1 MSTWKRSLTQSPLEF
16 ILRIL
21 TGWQETS
28 HRFAVIFSLYPFHS
42 SSQTHHSILGID
54 TFPFV
59 LQLYCFP
66 LLLDTFSSSWRSRIF
81 LFPLYTVCRTDSSYP
96 NYSSHDFCQLVE
108 GKKSSIWKKHIVA
121 HSKAQSFASQW
132 INAGLKA
139 FNLLQLVSDAPPTA
153 NQRQRGLHSLNSVH
167 EYTSVVFLI

>member
-1 MSTWKRSLTQSPLEF
+1 MSTWKRSLTQSPLVF

-28 HRFAVIFSLYPFHS
+28 HQFAVIFSLYPFHS

-59 LQLYCFP
+59 LQLCCFP
-66 LLLDTFSSSWRSRIF
+66 LLLDTFSSSWRNRIF

-108 GKKSSIWKKHIVA
+108 GKKKAVFEKSILLHTQKRKVSRASGSMLVWKP
-121 HSKAQSFASQW
+121 
-132 INAGLKA
+132 
-139 FNLLQLVSDAPPTA
+139 LLQLVSDAPPTA
-153 NQRQRGLHSLNSVH
+153 SQRQRGLQSLNSVH
-167 EYTSVVFLI
+167 EYTSVLFLI